1 MKRKLGFFIVLLV
14 LVLSVVG
21 AQAATQR
28 VSGGVYQA
36 DGTKRYTVQASV
48 MDFCSFAEGEIVTKG
63 RAPEQIEVP
72 QSIAQM
78 LSPEDWFALVD
89 VKTDNEENPYPA
101 VENGRI
107 KLHYPTSTGST
118 HRMGKDYRLFSLDAE
133 GALTDISACIEQEN
147 FSGVSFSPE
156 KLGVFVLLFD
166 RAVYDVS
173 FYLDEPQYDEEGEL
187 LNPETFV
194 LYHSIE
200 NLKEED
206 VIVFPPIPTRS
217 EYVFTGWKSYDGG
230 YGASR
235 AAGGWYAPGYTM
247 PQPHAARHYSVYYA
261 SWCRIP
267 EYRAIRISTEANIIK
282 GFEDGATVVLS
293 TNYGMFS
300 EDWINCFYD
309 WRALYDA
316 AESDEEKEEIKAT
329 WDSIWKVEGLDGV
342 SVEKAERINDTMVKL
357 TLTGNSENPYT
368 SATAHI
374 AFDYRCLIPLP
385 QSMDGEL
392 VDGIDTRIQM
402 DEDGVRRSMY
412 ETMDI
417 YVKPYE
423 IKESFSTAAYG
434 LDGKRQLSLRKC
446 AANVIPLS
454 EDIENEIE
462 HPQFS
467 IIANDLLSGDEREIE
482 IDDQVL
488 AHAGESDRV
497 IFFDIRGNDPENPYP
512 DIKKLTI
519 KVFMPPKGGG
529 ITPKIGK
536 DYRLF
541 YVGEELVDM
550 TDCITEAEKTKFT
563 IQTDRLGKYVLYANS
578 ACYEVTFHYD
588 LPICDENDELLNP
601 DTYIVYHR
609 IENLKAN
616 DVVDFPPIPEREGYV
631 FTGWKEWRGSGIHY
645 TEPQP
650 IHASHNT
657 EYYATWCKEEEYEP
671 LKVEISSK
679 KPIRKGKEDGAVIT
693 LTTNYGIFTP
703 EEAYEDYWGTW
714 KDAYDAETDAEVKES
729 IIAEWKSVWNVV
741 GVDGVMVLS
750 AKRLDD
756 KTVELV
762 LCGNSENKNQNAKLQ
777 IEFTYHL
784 LGPEFIENPD
794 KSDESW
800 WSDYENYDWDN
811 QKIQMDEDGVER
823 AMYIS
828 DNSIKVKQ
836 ASVGGGGGSIS
847 YTVTFNTDG
856 GSAVEK
862 QKVEKNASAKMP
874 EAPQKEGYIF
884 IGWYKDEA
892 HTEGYDFEAKVT
904 ENITL
909 YAAWEEKTIVLTI
922 GETKAM
928 VFGREVQIDAAPM
941 IQNDRTMLPI
951 RFIAESLGAEV
962 LWEEETKTVTV
973 KNTDKVIKIVIGEA
987 KALVGEEEKDLDSA
1001 AFIENNRTYLPLRFI
1016 AENLGAKVTY
1026 EEETRTVTVAV
1037 Q

>member
-1 MKRKLGFFIVLLV
+1 PQTPVDPEP
-14 LVLSVVG
+14 
-21 AQAATQR
+21 
-28 VSGGVYQA
+28 Y
-36 DGTKRYTVQASV
+36 
-48 MDFCSFAEGEIVTKG
+48 EENGEIIDWHDTK
-63 RAPEQIEVP
+63 
-72 QSIAQM
+72 
-78 LSPEDWFALVD
+78 
-89 VKTDNEENPYPA
+89 
-101 VENGRI
+101 
-107 KLHYPTSTGST
+107 
-118 HRMGKDYRLFSLDAE
+118 
-133 GALTDISACIEQEN
+133 
-147 FSGVSFSPE
+147 
-156 KLGVFVLLFD
+156 
-166 RAVYDVS
+166 
-173 FYLDEPQYDEEGEL
+173 
-187 LNPETFV
+187 
-194 LYHSIE
+194 
-200 NLKEED
+200 
-206 VIVFPPIPTRS
+206 
-217 EYVFTGWKSYDGG
+217 
-230 YGASR
+230 
-235 AAGGWYAPGYTM
+235 
-247 PQPHAARHYSVYYA
+247 
-261 SWCRIP
+261 
-267 EYRAIRISTEANIIK
+267 
-282 GFEDGATVVLS
+282 
-293 TNYGMFS
+293 
-300 EDWINCFYD
+300 
-309 WRALYDA
+309 
-316 AESDEEKEEIKAT
+316 
-329 WDSIWKVEGLDGV
+329 
-342 SVEKAERINDTMVKL
+342 
-357 TLTGNSENPYT
+357 
-368 SATAHI
+368 
-374 AFDYRCLIPLP
+374 
-385 QSMDGEL
+385 
-392 VDGIDTRIQM
+392 IQM
-402 DEDGVRRSMY
+402 DEDGVRRAMY
-412 ETMDI
+412 ESTSI
-417 YVKPYE
+417 TVKPYE

-541 YVGEELVDM
+541 YVGEEFVDM
-550 TDCITEAEKTKFT
+550 TDCITKAEETKFT

-609 IENLKAN
+609 IENLKEN

-645 TEPQP
+645 IQPQP

-671 LKVEISSK
+671 LKIEISSK
-679 KPIRKGKEDGAVIT
+679 KPIRKGKEDGAKII
-693 LTTNYGIFTP
+693 LTISDGYFH
-703 EEAYEDYWGTW
+703 AD
-714 KDAYDAETDAEVKES
+714 DATFIDWQAMYDAAEDEAEKEE
-729 IIAEWKSVWNVV
+729 ILYNWKGIYHNTWQIV
-741 GVDGVMVLS
+741 GL
-750 AKRLDD
+750 
-756 KTVELV
+756 
-762 LCGNSENKNQNAKLQ
+762 
-777 IEFTYHL
+777 
-784 LGPEFIENPD
+784 
-794 KSDESW
+794 
-800 WSDYENYDWDN
+800 
-811 QKIQMDEDGVER
+811 DGVEIH
-823 AMYIS
+823 AMKYIDS
-828 DNSIKVKQ
+828 KTMEITLAGNSTDKYKNAEFYVGFLYPTISWELHDENHSVIEVADEKIKIDENGERSLFYYADNTIKVFAQRK
-836 ASVGGGGGSIS
+836 SGGGGGSIS
-847 YTVTFNTDG
+847 YTVTFDTDG

-987 KALVGEEEKDLDSA
+987 KALVGEEEKELDSA

-1026 EEETRTVTVAV
+1026 AEETREVTVAV